1 MTKSEFLESQ
11 KIVATKI
18 RRGILG
24 YAGIAIIVVSLN
36 AFLLSENLIPED
48 FHTLSVGF
56 VIATMV
62 IVQVLAFR
70 RIRSLTKSIY
80 LVCNSCKQ
88 HLGVGA
94 EKLSNVIDNNNCTFC
109 GNSVFSVTNT

>member
-18 RRGILG
+18 RRGTLG

-36 AFLLSENLIPED
+36 AFLLSDNLIPED
-48 FHTLSVGF
+48 FHTLSVWF
-56 VIATMV
+56 VIATIV
-62 IVQVLAFR
+62 IVQVLAIR

-88 HLGVGA
+88 HLGA